1 MKSIDWRAIA
11 ESIGILA
18 IVASLIFVGLQLKQ
32 DRIVA
37 SSQVHMATL
46 ETIVAID
53 TAMSEHADVWVK
65 ARNMQDLSETEI
77 HIVDR
82 IVHMAMN
89 KAFFEALATVR
100 IRGGGSAVDFEKA
113 PGPVMEFAVMLH
125 ENPGAR
131 KIWAESAERSE
142 EAYEKIGN
150 SGRGAFNEVVRDYLL
165 QLQN

>member
-1 MKSIDWRAIA
+1 MKLIDWRAIA

-18 IVASLIFVGLQLKQ
+18 IVASLIFVGLQLQQ

-37 SSQVHMATL
+37 SSQVNMATL

-53 TAMSEHADVWVK
+53 TAMSEHAGVWVK
-65 ARNMQDLSETEI
+65 ARNMQDLSETEVQ
-77 HIVDR
+77 IVDR

-100 IRGGGSAVDFEKA
+100 IRRGGSAVDFEKA
-113 PGPVMEFAVMLH
+113 PGPVMAFAIMLH

-131 KIWAESAERSE
+131 KIWAERAKISE
-142 EAYEKIGN
+142 EAYEKIGY
-150 SGRGAFNEVVRDYLL
+150 SGTSAFNEVVHDYLL
-165 QLQN
+165 LLRN